1 MINYENIQPLY
12 EKYLEL
18 LRFEIHEFGAKPTE
32 LRHLMGRLG
41 EFYCVKET
49 RGALPERANQPGFD
63 VLAYDNKKI
72 SVKTTAQLSG
82 FVAISKNTL
91 DLADE
96 LMLVHHANG
105 QLSTVYHGCIRQ
117 ATRGIRHYGNNYEL
131 DISKARKIAA
141 AGLPFIP
148 ASIDQC

>member
-12 EKYLEL
+12 EKYLAL
-18 LRFEIHEFGAKPTE
+18 MLFEIDEFGAKPTE

-49 RGALPERANQPGFD
+49 RGSLPERVNQPGFD

-82 FVAISKNTL
+82 FVAISKKTL

-96 LMLVHHANG
+96 LMLVHYADG
-105 QLSTVYHGCIRQ
+105 QFLTIYHGCIRH
-117 ATRGIRHYGNNYEL
+117 ATMGIRQYGNNYEL
-131 DISKARKIAA
+131 DISKARKITA
-141 AGLPFIP
+141 AGL
-148 ASIDQC
+148 

>member
-12 EKYLEL
+12 EKDPATIL
-18 LRFEIHEFGAKPTE
+18 FDTE
-32 LRHLMGRLG
+32 ENALTPPDARPIFSGVG

-49 RGALPERANQPGFD
+49 RGALPERVNQPGFD

-82 FVAISKNTL
+82 FVAISKKTL

-96 LMLVHHANG
+96 LMLVHYADG
-105 QLSTVYHGCIRQ
+105 QLSTVYHGCIRH
-117 ATRGIRHYGNNYEL
+117 ATMGVRQYGNNYEL
-131 DISKARKIAA
+131 DISKARKITA
-141 AGLPFIP
+141 AGL
-148 ASIDQC
+148 